1 MKGSPVMSL
10 DWENP
15 LEKGMA
21 THSRILAWRIPWT
34 EEPGKL
40 QSMGSQRTEHNW
52 VTFTLCVI
60 SMPKGL
66 TWWLRGKRIL
76 LQCRRPCFNLRVGES
91 PWRRKRLPT
100 PVFLPGESHGHGSLE
115 GYSPWI
121 RKQSDRAEPLNN
133 HPQSSMP
140 KHRQECVLETFTVS
154 RLTWANKFANSHPLE
169 IQSIQ
174 VRKTHLIDG

>member
-10 DWENP
+10 DWEDP

-34 EEPGKL
+34 EESGKL
-40 QSMGSQRTEHNW
+40 QSMGSQRIEHNW

-91 PWRRKRLPT
+91 PWRRKRLPS